1 MKKLALLLILLMTS
15 TLLFGCKG
23 LHDSLSAAAD
33 KMGLNY
39 EEEVKEK
46 ETGRNENDLQH
57 FSQYDDYDKE
67 DEEDDSDDGSSSYS
81 DNSSSGS
88 TYSGSSGSTYSGSGN
103 SDSSGLLDG
112 DDEFH
117 GKYYSYTMPDGSKEF
132 SDGYGNYYGD
142 SDGDGSIDYSGSD
155 SDDIYNP
162 HDTYD
167 SSGSGYDYGY

>member
-39 EEEVKEK
+39 EEEPKSKEEGK
-46 ETGRNENDLQH
+46 NENDLEY
-57 FSQYDDYDKE
+57 FSKYDDYDKE
-67 DEEDDSDDGSSSYS
+67 DEEDSDYDDSSYS
-81 DNSSSGS
+81 GGSSSGS
-88 TYSGSSGSTYSGSGN
+88 YYSGSSGSSSSGSSS

-112 DDEFH
+112 DDQFH

-142 SDGDGSIDYSGSD
+142 SDGDGAIDYSGSD